1 MNTARKVFQ
10 VRGMTDEVTTC
21 ELCGR
26 AELRG
31 TVQMIEQNLDGNP
44 IRDHYFGTGCAA
56 KAAGWTQREVVRRV
70 KVAEQ
75 AARAA
80 EAAERAIAQEE
91 ADRAYAAYLL
101 ATYGT
106 ADDRA
111 IMDRLGLR
119 TARKLLEGFDA
130 YRAEQAAE
138 AELVDT
144 VEAVELAETADG
156 TWRGGWIASTP
167 PPVGDD
173 LFDLD
178 QCEGEQGALFE

>member
-1 MNTARKVFQ
+1 MNTTRKAFQ

-31 TVQMIEQNLDGNP
+31 TVQMIEQDLDGNP
-44 IRDHYFGTGCAA
+44 IRDHYYGTGCAA

-70 KVAEQ
+70 KAAEQ
-75 AARAA
+75 ATREA
-80 EAAERAIAQEE
+80 EVAERAAIQGET
-91 ADRAYAAYLL
+91 DRAYAAYLL

-106 ADDRA
+106 ADGRA

-130 YRAEQAAE
+130 YRAEQVAAGP
-138 AELVDT
+138 AP
-144 VEAVELAETADG
+144 AVEQAPQQLTLAGMPAD
-156 TWRGGWIASTP
+156 SQQ
-167 PPVGDD
+167 
-173 LFDLD
+173 L
-178 QCEGEQGALFE
+178 ALFV